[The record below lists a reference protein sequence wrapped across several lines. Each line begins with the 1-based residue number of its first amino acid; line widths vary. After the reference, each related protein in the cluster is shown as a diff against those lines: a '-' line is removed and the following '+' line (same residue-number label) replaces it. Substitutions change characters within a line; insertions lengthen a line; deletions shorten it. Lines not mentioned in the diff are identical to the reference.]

1 MNVQNYWSNGTGFS
15 YTAGLLWYDD
25 SSFNARPDDMNTLL
39 TKILAPTGRL
49 RASINL
55 GNPILANLNP
65 ATGQPEGVSIDLA
78 QEFARRMGLELDLV
92 VFDAAGK
99 SVDAVKNSNADIG
112 FFAIDPLRGEEIAF
126 TAAYVQIEGCFM
138 VRENSTL
145 IQNEDVDKPGIRVA
159 VGARSAYDLYLSRE
173 LRHAQIVRLEGSNAV
188 VDGFLAQGLEVAAGI
203 KQPLLAAAKRH
214 QGLRLLPGHF
224 MVIQQAMGMGKARG
238 QAAVDCLA
246 AFVEDM
252 KASGF
257 VSNSLLRHG
266 IQGAEVAPQAV

>member
-1 MNVQNYWSNGTGFS
+1 MNASL
-15 YTAGLLWYDD
+15 A
-25 SSFNARPDDMNTLL
+25 
-39 TKILAPTGRL
+39 KIVAPTGRL

-78 QEFARRMGLELDLV
+78 HEFARRMGLTVDLL

-112 FFAIDPLRGEEIAF
+112 FFAIDPLRGDEIAF
-126 TAAYVQIEGCFM
+126 TAAYVLIEGCFL
-138 VRENSTL
+138 VRENSPL
-145 IQNEDVDKPGIRVA
+145 IQNEDVDKPGSRVA

-173 LRHAQIVRLEGSNAV
+173 LKHAQIIRLEGSNAV
-188 VDGFLAQGLEVAAGI
+188 VDSFLAQGLEAAAGI

-224 MVIQQAMGMGKARG
+224 MVIQQAMGMAKVRG
-238 QAAVDCLA
+238 QLAADCLA
-246 AFVEDM
+246 MFVEDM

-257 VSNSLLRHG
+257 VTNSLLRHG